1 MAGSYGMF
9 NFLRNF
15 QFSKVVVQFYILTPV
30 AYETSSSSSSSPT
43 LSIVSLFN
51 FTYANTYVL
60 YLIVALICISLM
72 INDLEHLFMYL
83 TGHLR
88 IFFREISIQT
98 LCPFFNRVIF
108 PFILESCSLYIL
120 GVKPFIYDLKIFSST
135 LQVDISLS

>member
-1 MAGSYGMF
+1 MF
-9 NFLRNF
+9 RFLRNPQTVF
-15 QFSKVVVQFYILTPV
+15 HHAPTISHSYQQCMEIL
-30 AYETSSSSSSSPT
+30 
-43 LSIVSLFN
+43 VSLYPHQSFFFFFN
-51 FTYANTYVL
+51 IAILAGVKWC
-60 YLIVALICISLM
+60 LIVALICISLM